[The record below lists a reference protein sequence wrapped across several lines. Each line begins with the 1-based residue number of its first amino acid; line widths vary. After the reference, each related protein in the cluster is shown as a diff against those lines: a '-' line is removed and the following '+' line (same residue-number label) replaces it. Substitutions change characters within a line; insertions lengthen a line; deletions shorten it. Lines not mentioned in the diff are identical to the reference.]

1 MVGSCYY
8 KSLLLTMK
16 IYSLLSDPG
25 NSALVEAIKKEFP
38 DHHFDFEDGQW
49 FVAANDPSTARE
61 VYEKLDGTDDADIG
75 SVVVVSVGAYYGY
88 ASTNLWEWMASRGEA

>member
-38 DHHFDFEDGQW
+38 DHHFDFEDEC
-49 FVAANDPSTARE
+49 VAILAC
-61 VYEKLDGTDDADIG
+61 GG
-75 SVVVVSVGAYYGY
+75 
-88 ASTNLWEWMASRGEA
+88 W